1 MHGSQLLASGER
13 RAPVRDG
20 ALGGE
25 VDAHAHARP
34 AEGEQAVRAAQLAAG
49 RQAQHRARPPR
60 VQQAVLR
67 ARGAGA
73 SGGMPPF
80 ACQQPHAEFSL
91 MLDVLLDSRPRIRL
105 PKI

>member
-1 MHGSQLLASGER
+1 MIKKCKARMESAAGIDDR
-13 RAPVRDG
+13 RMPVRDG

-67 ARGAGA
+67 ARGAGT
-73 SGGMPPF
+73 SGGCRHLH
-80 ACQQPHAEFSL
+80 AGLPHARAQL
-91 MLDVLLDSRPRIRL
+91 GAGGLA
-105 PKI
+105 